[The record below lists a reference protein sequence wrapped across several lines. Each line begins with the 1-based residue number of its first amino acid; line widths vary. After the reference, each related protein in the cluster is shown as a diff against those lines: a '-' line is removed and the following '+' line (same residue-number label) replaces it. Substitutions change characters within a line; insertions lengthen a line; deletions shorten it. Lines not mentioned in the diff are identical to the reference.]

1 MAGSE
6 RESPVGLSIPPFGKY
21 PFLSQFNL
29 GSIKQSINGCD
40 LFVRF
45 SHTVARLNHDVV

>member
-21 PFLSQFNL
+21 PFISQFNL

-45 SHTVARLNHDVV
+45 SHTGARLNHDVV